1 MQKTEKDVVK
11 TARLPAEPPSKPP
24 EKPNNPDRI
33 DDKWRPPVAVTEPGD
48 TGLVYVVGK
57 KLGKGG
63 FAVCF
68 EGTTQNTGEL
78 FALKVVKAKVE
89 QKKMMEKFRTEM
101 QIHAKM
107 RHPNIVEFYRAFSRQ
122 DHTYVVLEMCNNGS
136 LTDMVRTRKCLS
148 LPEVRRFMIQ
158 ICGGV
163 KYMHKR
169 NVIHRDL
176 KMGNIFLDAQMNIK
190 IGDFGLAAVLADE
203 QDRRTTLCGTPNYIA
218 PEILSKSGTRGH
230 DSKVDVWAIGIICYA
245 MLIGIPPF
253 QSKTQQEIYSKL
265 KTLDYEWKV
274 DSHNYIPQDAKDLVA
289 ACLNLLATDRPE
301 MDDLVEMNFFK
312 TGVIADTLDSR
323 CLQEKPQWLLNADPR
338 GDRVMSGCG
347 ISHEMICSL
356 SGVGRQPDGTCRPA
370 AGEKGKISALVEI
383 EAENR
388 KGCAPVTPL
397 PEGILYRQFTDPE
410 PPRSAFQRSTAARP
424 RSKKPGET
432 ASDVSTAISRAPPVI
447 DRHVSAARPV
457 QSFAAT
463 QRQQAAPSKSVGI
476 ERLKVDEPTRSMAH
490 LESGGLLKAKP
501 MRTATRPQRTMNSIP
516 SPTAPSRTAVRS
528 SDRLPIQTAAV
539 EPSTVRGIPRPRS
552 VAYDVTQPRP
562 QSSHSDN
569 SSDDNRRRAFKAVA
583 GNIRPKA
590 QTIVSL
596 AEVEDDFAHKLRL
609 NEPRPDVLS
618 RASFKPRLIDDHEPY
633 TRVHGTSYTHVMRSL
648 RDLHSALGDST
659 SNVRNT
665 RSPSTRARPYPRVDK
680 WVDYA
685 TKHGI
690 AYLLTDGT
698 LGMLLKSRTDPT
710 NPHSATKPSASIVLR
725 RAKRHVELRS
735 RNKTL
740 QYVPQGEG
748 VSPVEFYEQSDAS
761 EPMRRLEVAADKFA
775 LDMDG
780 HESQSAAATALL
792 QTCQGS
798 ENYRLKEV
806 GLLDKF
812 GKYMHKQMGTADG
825 DVSSSRVST
834 RSQRHGDE
842 NNDNAPGHLITFYQ
856 RIGNVGTWRFA
867 DGGIQ
872 FNFPDHTKLVLYTA
886 HERLSESEVHVDFTY
901 LEPSDAIDM
910 RDYGSVT
917 HEALFRRAIASWRLS
932 DILTSSTN
940 TTISSTN
947 LSRKETEIIRTNE
960 VGEKLDWVRGVL
972 GCWIRYGGVG
982 YTGEE
987 RLAWTGLG
995 AKAAAGEKKKMS
1007 WVTVGRPGGD
1017 EA

>member
-1 MQKTEKDVVK
+1 
-11 TARLPAEPPSKPP
+11 
-24 EKPNNPDRI
+24 
-33 DDKWRPPVAVTEPGD
+33 
-48 TGLVYVVGK
+48 
-57 KLGKGG
+57 
-63 FAVCF
+63 
-68 EGTTQNTGEL
+68 
-78 FALKVVKAKVE
+78 
-89 QKKMMEKFRTEM
+89 
-101 QIHAKM
+101 
-107 RHPNIVEFYRAFSRQ
+107 
-122 DHTYVVLEMCNNGS
+122 
-136 LTDMVRTRKCLS
+136 
-148 LPEVRRFMIQ
+148 
-158 ICGGV
+158 
-163 KYMHKR
+163 MHKR

-176 KMGNIFLDAQMNIK
+176 KMGNIFLDEQMNIK

-289 ACLNLLATDRPE
+289 ACLNLLATERPE
-301 MDDLVEMNFFK
+301 MDDLVELSFFK
-312 TGVIADTLDSR
+312 SGVIADVLDSK
-323 CLQEKPQWLLNADPR
+323 CMQEKPRWLLNADPR
-338 GDRVMSGCG
+338 GDQVMSGYG
-347 ISHEMICSL
+347 VSHDVICSQ
-356 SGVGRQPDGTCRPA
+356 SGVGRLPDGTCRPA
-370 AGEKGKISALVEI
+370 AGEKGKISALIEI

-410 PPRSAFQRSTAARP
+410 PQRSAFQRSTAARP
-424 RSKKPGET
+424 RSKKPIET
-432 ASDVSTAISRAPPVI
+432 ASDILSGISRAPPIV
-447 DRHVSAARPV
+447 DRHVSAARPT

-463 QRQQAAPSKSVGI
+463 QRQQAAPSKSMGMG
-476 ERLKVDEPTRSMAH
+476 RLKVDEHTLPTRPTAQP
-490 LESGGLLKAKP
+490 ESGGLLKARP
-501 MRTATRPQRTMNSIP
+501 MRTAAKPQMTAPTTSLQQLDRLDEGLQRDSKSRGHTIDQQI
-516 SPTAPSRTAVRS
+516 PTA
-528 SDRLPIQTAAV
+528 AA
-539 EPSTVRGIPRPRS
+539 TGTLRVRGIPRPRS
-552 VAYDVTQPRP
+552 VAYDVSQPRP

-569 SSDDNRRRAFKAVA
+569 SSEDNRRRPFKAVT
-583 GNIRPKA
+583 GNTRPKA

-596 AEVEDDFAHKLRL
+596 AEVEDDFARKLKL
-609 NEPRPDVLS
+609 NESKPDFLAKVN
-618 RASFKPRLIDDHEPY
+618 FKPRLIDDHEPY
-633 TRVHGTSYTHVMRSL
+633 TRVHGTSYTHVMRSVG
-648 RDLHSALGDST
+648 DLHSALNSPTLDTRPARPS
-659 SNVRNT
+659 SVR
-665 RSPSTRARPYPRVDK
+665 SRPYPRVDK

-698 LGMLLKSRTDPT
+698 LGMLLKSRSDPA
-710 NPHSATKPSASIVLR
+710 NPQSIPKPSASIVLR

-748 VSPVEFYEQSDAS
+748 VSPVEFYEQHDAS

-775 LDMDG
+775 LDMDS
-780 HESQSAAATALL
+780 HESQSAAATTLL

-812 GKYMHKQMGTADG
+812 GKYMHKQMGSADG
-825 DVSSSRVST
+825 DIANSRSST
-834 RSQRHGDE
+834 RSQRHCED
-842 NNDNAPGHLITFYQ
+842 NDDNAPGHLITFYQ
-856 RIGNVGTWRFA
+856 RIGNVGAWRFA

-872 FNFPDHTKLVLYTA
+872 FNFPDHTKLVIYTA
-886 HERLSESEVHVDFTY
+886 HERLSESEVRVDFTY

-932 DILTSSTN
+932 DILASNRNTSTVA
-940 TTISSTN
+940 STN

-960 VGEKLDWVRGVL
+960 VCEKLDWVQGVL
-972 GCWIRYGGVG
+972 GCWIRCGGVG
-982 YTGEE
+982 YTGDE
-987 RLAWTGLG
+987 RLGWTGLG
-995 AKAAAGEKKKMS
+995 AKASMGEKKKMG

-1017 EA
+1017 EFIST